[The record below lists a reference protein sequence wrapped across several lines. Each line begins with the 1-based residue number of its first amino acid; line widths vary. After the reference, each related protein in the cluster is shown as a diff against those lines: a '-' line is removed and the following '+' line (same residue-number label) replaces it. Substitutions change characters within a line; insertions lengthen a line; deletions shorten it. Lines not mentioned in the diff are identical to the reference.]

1 MCVRCQNPDYSGG
14 YIEGAGGVLCFD
26 CLDDL
31 GIQNSKEFLEKYGES
46 END

>member
-14 YIEGAGGVLCFD
+14 FIESAGGVLCFD

-31 GIQNSKEFLEKYGES
+31 GIQNSKEFLEKYCEP